1 MSEQTIKTYDYHV
14 WANKRV
20 FDRLE
25 ELPEEVLHQELDN
38 VFPTIYQGL
47 VHIYQVD
54 TTWLSGMMGNSYE
67 QIKEL
72 IGTIEAK
79 TAGKSLKQI
88 QSAYWEKAEEYRV
101 FLNGASD
108 LQAKKQYPHP
118 TFGVLNAS
126 INELIQ
132 HIANHG
138 TYHRGNISSM
148 LRQLGNAGA
157 SSDFVFYLYEVNK

>member
-1 MSEQTIKTYDYHV
+1 MREQTIKTYDYHV

-20 FDRLE
+20 FERLE
-25 ELPEEVLHQELDN
+25 ELPEEVLHQELGN

-54 TTWLSGMMGNSYE
+54 TIWLSGMMGNSYE

-79 TAGKSLKQI
+79 TGGKSLKQI

-101 FLNGASD
+101 FLSGVSD
-108 LQAKKQYPHP
+108 LQAKMQFPHP
-118 TFGVLNAS
+118 TFGVLKGS

-132 HIANHG
+132 HVVNHG
-138 TYHRGNISSM
+138 TYHRGNVSSM
-148 LRQLGNAGA
+148 LRQLGHAGA